1 MERARR
7 DWGHWSPNEKAV
19 AVALVTILAVFTA
32 VWAIVLYEPP
42 TGPGLC
48 GPCPGREA
56 IYMYSS
62 AMNSP
67 TNMTLELIDTG
78 AAGITLVAYYVWSG
92 TGATFSHSNWTGPTL
107 QPNNVVDVNILID
120 GSTFSF
126 QHGSLYSVKVISA
139 RNNQFVFTVQV

>member
-1 MERARR
+1 MERVRR
-7 DWGHWSPNEKAV
+7 DWGAWSPNEKAL
-19 AVALVTILAVFTA
+19 AVALITILAVFTV

-62 AMNSP
+62 TMNSP
-67 TNMTLELIDTG
+67 TNITLELTDTG
-78 AAGITLVAYYVWSG
+78 SAGITLVAYYVRSAS
-92 TGATFSHSNWTGPTL
+92 GATFSQSNWAGPTL
-107 QPNNVVDVNILID
+107 QPNNVIDVNILID
-120 GSTFSF
+120 GSAFSF
-126 QHGSLYSVKVISA
+126 QHGSGYTVTVVSA